1 MKIIKMDDL
10 AKSFDNLEIEKI
22 GEPNNDEKQLVEC
35 VNILVNEAEFEREY
49 SFKLQEHIKE
59 CGEFVTFLRD
69 KVKHIK
75 VVTEG
80 QVGCKMFLNPK
91 STI

>member
-35 VNILVNEAEFEREY
+35 VNILVNEDEFEREY
-49 SFKLQEHIKE
+49 SFKLQEHIQE
-59 CGEFVTFLRD
+59 CEEFVTFLRD

-75 VVTEG
+75 SCNRGTG
-80 QVGCKMFLNPK
+80 KL
-91 STI
+91 